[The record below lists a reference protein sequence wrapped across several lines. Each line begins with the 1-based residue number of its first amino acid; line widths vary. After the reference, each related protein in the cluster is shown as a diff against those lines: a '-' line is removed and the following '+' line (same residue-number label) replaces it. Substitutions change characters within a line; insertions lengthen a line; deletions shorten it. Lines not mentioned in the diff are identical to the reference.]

1 MLSVMGPYS
10 AFPGLGEF
18 MKEVLSDTP
27 TSLLQVTTV
36 SKGLQGLTH
45 CPRRSCRGS
54 VLRFRH

>member
-1 MLSVMGPYS
+1 MGPYS